1 MSKITASF
9 IVFFM
14 TAALCGCD
22 AEVVEEATK
31 AFIDGR
37 IISNKMMTLL
47 YPSSFH
53 PGNPPYLERDFEAG
67 ANLICDEIKLK
78 YGRDLCS
85 EKEINWR

>member
-1 MSKITASF
+1 
-9 IVFFM
+9 
-14 TAALCGCD
+14 
-22 AEVVEEATK
+22 VVGEATK
-31 AFIDGR
+31 ALIDGR
-37 IISNKMMTLL
+37 IISNKMMELL

-78 YGRDLCS
+78 HGRDFCS